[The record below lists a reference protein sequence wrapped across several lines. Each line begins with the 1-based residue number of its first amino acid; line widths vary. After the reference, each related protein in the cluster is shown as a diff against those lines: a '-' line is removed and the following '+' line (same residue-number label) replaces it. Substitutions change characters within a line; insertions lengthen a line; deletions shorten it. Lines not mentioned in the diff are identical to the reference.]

1 MKGKRKGDAVF
12 AQQTDDNH
20 NHHNNNKR
28 CVHRIIINVST
39 RLFSIVL
46 SIFFLPT
53 GTGNFRHRMRSAKS
67 NCNLLKVLPPVTYTE
82 GIPE

>member
-20 NHHNNNKR
+20 NHNHHNNNKR
-28 CVHRIIINVST
+28 CVHKIIINVST

-46 SIFFLPT
+46 SIFFFT
-53 GTGNFRHRMRSAKS
+53 YRHREFSSS
-67 NCNLLKVLPPVTYTE
+67 NAVRKIKL
-82 GIPE
+82 